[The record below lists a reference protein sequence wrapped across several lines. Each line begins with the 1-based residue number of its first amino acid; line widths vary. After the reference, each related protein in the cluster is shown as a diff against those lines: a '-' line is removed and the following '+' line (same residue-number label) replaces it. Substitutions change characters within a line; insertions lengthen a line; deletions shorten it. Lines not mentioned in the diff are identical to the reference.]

1 MHMCFLFS
9 HCLSMLDFGLPPWCP
24 QVGRGAIELDGRMSH
39 FLPRWPR
46 TAWQSVI
53 SPGKISWNS
62 PPRPAGNCTG
72 HEEDRQWDSSISP
85 LSYCDWQAMYSQLYI
100 LNGSAYSEERQ
111 YYCLY
116 FVKRKSTTNSFLPAN
131 ISGVPEDVGMNLTDS
146 LYTSYGCGGNSART
160 PLGWI

>member
-1 MHMCFLFS
+1 MLSFQPLSVHVGLWPTSLMSTGWARCHWAWWENEPFS
-9 HCLSMLDFGLPPWCP
+9 ATLAKDGLAECNQPWKN
-24 QVGRGAIELDGRMSH
+24 LLKFS
-39 FLPRWPR
+39 
-46 TAWQSVI
+46 TT
-53 SPGKISWNS
+53 
-62 PPRPAGNCTG
+62 AGNCTG